1 MMMVVVALGVFC
13 EVYILFST
21 CSRVLFMASYFSY
34 HVQMHTYICARQFGI
49 SVCAFSFIME
59 ADVAGKSLKFI
70 KS

>member
-1 MMMVVVALGVFC
+1 
-13 EVYILFST
+13 
-21 CSRVLFMASYFSY
+21 
-34 HVQMHTYICARQFGI
+34 MHTYICARQFGI